1 MPFQREYKTSEA
13 TQLTG
18 LGERQLRRYV
28 VHGRLHSRRSGRD
41 TFYNADEIDQLAAER
56 GRNVQQQAPSEPTTD
71 IMPASEIFQYLQE
84 RQEKLDAALLEIGRL
99 RGVLE
104 TQQKLLEDRERL
116 QQHIEELRAE
126 LDAARQEARGYREA
140 QITIA
145 QLEARLAQLTGE
157 A

>member
-13 TQLTG
+13 TRLTG

-28 VHGRLHSRRSGRD
+28 VQGLLHSRRSGRD

-56 GRNVQQQAPSEPTTD
+56 GRSVQSLPEPTTD

-99 RGVLE
+99 RGMME
-104 TQQKLLEDRERL
+104 AQQRLLEDRERL
-116 QQHIEELRAE
+116 QLRVEELQAE
-126 LDAARQEARGYREA
+126 LDAARQESAGYYEA
-140 QITIA
+140 QAKIA
-145 QLEARLAQLTGE
+145 ELEARLAKITG
-157 A
+157 AS

>member
-13 TQLTG
+13 TRLTG

-28 VHGRLHSRRSGRD
+28 VQGRLHSRRSGRD

-56 GRNVQQQAPSEPTTD
+56 GRNVQQPPEPTTD

-116 QQHIEELRAE
+116 QQRVEELQAE
-126 LDAARQEARGYREA
+126 LDAVRPEVQAYREA

-145 QLEARLAQLTGE
+145 QLEARLAQLMGE
-157 A
+157 T

>member
-1 MPFQREYKTSEA
+1 MPFQREYKTQEA

-28 VHGRLHSRRSGRD
+28 VQGRLHSRRSGRD

-56 GRNVQQQAPSEPTTD
+56 GRGMSQAASEPTTD

-99 RGVLE
+99 RGIME

-116 QQHIEELRAE
+116 QQRVEELQAE
-126 LDAARQEARGYREA
+126 LDAVQQEAQAYREA
-140 QITIA
+140 QAKIA
-145 QLEARLAQLTGE
+145 QLEARLAQLNGDS
-157 A
+157 

>member
-13 TQLTG
+13 TRLTG

-28 VHGRLHSRRSGRD
+28 VQGRLHSRRSGRD

-56 GRNVQQQAPSEPTTD
+56 GQSLPASSEPTTD

-99 RGVLE
+99 RGILE

-116 QQHIEELRAE
+116 QQRIEELQAE
-126 LDAARQEARGYREA
+126 LDAVRPEA
-140 QITIA
+140 QAYRTAQEKIA
-145 QLEARLAQLTGE
+145 RLEAQLAQLTGS